1 VFFVRAL
8 DSAAIPYVPAPRERN
23 RAKAAEPMAVMKPQ
37 VEHGPVPAVN
47 HSEMLQTM
55 EAFVKGMALAASMLV
70 FVSVGTA
77 LSQNAAPG
85 NPTNTGFMAQQP
97 NDRLASRLVGL
108 NIQNA
113 GDENIGEIHD
123 IVLTDAGA
131 VKAYIVSVG
140 GFLGMATRYV
150 AIDPKAVNL
159 TRQDEKTWKATMNA
173 NKDQLR
179 AAPEYK
185 YESEWRK

>member
-1 VFFVRAL
+1 MASDFRKTVNMGAFMKTTAL
-8 DSAAIPYVPAPRERN
+8 VACVAILLAIPP
-23 RAKAAEPMAVMKPQ
+23 
-37 VEHGPVPAVN
+37 
-47 HSEMLQTM
+47 
-55 EAFVKGMALAASMLV
+55 
-70 FVSVGTA
+70 A

-97 NDRLASRLVGL
+97 GDRLASRLVGL

-113 GDENIGEIHD
+113 ADENIGEIYD
-123 IVLTDAGA
+123 VILTDRGV

-140 GFLGMATRYV
+140 GFLGMGTKYV
-150 AIDPKAVNL
+150 AIDPNAVTL

-173 NKDQLR
+173 NKDQLK

-185 YESEWRK
+185 YESEWRKH

>member
-1 VFFVRAL
+1 
-8 DSAAIPYVPAPRERN
+8 
-23 RAKAAEPMAVMKPQ
+23 
-37 VEHGPVPAVN
+37 
-47 HSEMLQTM
+47 M
-55 EAFVKGMALAASMLV
+55 EAFVKSTVLAASMLI
-70 FVSVGTA
+70 FVSVWPA
-77 LSQNAAPG
+77 LSQNAPPG
-85 NPTNTGFMAQQP
+85 NPTKTGFMAQQP

-108 NIQNA
+108 NQNT

-131 VKAYIVSVG
+131 IKAYIVSVG
-140 GFLGMATRYV
+140 GFLGMGTRNV
-150 AIDPKAVNL
+150 AIDPKAVTL

-185 YESEWRK
+185 YESEWRKR

>member
-1 VFFVRAL
+1 
-8 DSAAIPYVPAPRERN
+8 
-23 RAKAAEPMAVMKPQ
+23 
-37 VEHGPVPAVN
+37 
-47 HSEMLQTM
+47 M
-55 EAFVKGMALAASMLV
+55 EAFVKSTALAASMLM
-70 FVSVGTA
+70 FVSVGAA
-77 LSQNAAPG
+77 LSQDAAPG

-108 NIQNA
+108 NIQNT
-113 GDENIGEIHD
+113 GDENIGEIYD

-131 VKAYIVSVG
+131 IKAYIVSVG
-140 GFLGMATRYV
+140 GFLGMGTRYV
-150 AIDPKAVNL
+150 AIDPKAVTL

-185 YESEWRK
+185 YESEWRKR